1 MNPGPGVPS
10 FLLVVLG
17 ESVRRI
23 RQLFPL
29 KIIKTVTGCSWISKL
44 VKLVPEMYIPFHA
57 FRRLV
62 K

>member
-23 RQLFPL
+23 RQFFPL
-29 KIIKTVTGCSWISKL
+29 KNNKNCYWMFMDFKIGKTGPRDVHSISR
-44 VKLVPEMYIPFHA
+44 I
-57 FRRLV
+57 
-62 K
+62 